1 MRLTVQ
7 GISSIG
13 VFMRFGERMLF
24 NDNEWSVFHDAF
36 SLLYQNSCHL
46 AGLFGV
52 KVVGHLHGFKHDNGV
67 TGLYL
72 VANSNLDFG
81 DDSR

>member
-46 AGLFGV
+46 AHVRSNRDIFQYSLL
-52 KVVGHLHGFKHDNGV
+52 VVSCINIFYNI
-67 TGLYL
+67 
-72 VANSNLDFG
+72 
-81 DDSR
+81 